1 MNGLGVNLLRL
12 PLIIQ
17 YVPTLEFSH
26 SVQVE
31 VWRRV
36 ADLCLISHFLKA
48 NRSWRLKSNL
58 AMPGRHR
65 RLALLNYNPPPSY
78 LIQVY
83 RRLNLLATILFVLLY
98 VSSVWGS
105 GCIARGD
112 YGMLSDVREWKHAWW
127 CLYLGPLWW
136 PWTAVAGESLVRWL
150 L

>member
-48 NRSWRLKSNL
+48 NRS
-58 AMPGRHR
+58 
-65 RLALLNYNPPPSY
+65 
-78 LIQVY
+78 
-83 RRLNLLATILFVLLY
+83 
-98 VSSVWGS
+98 
-105 GCIARGD
+105 
-112 YGMLSDVREWKHAWW
+112 
-127 CLYLGPLWW
+127 
-136 PWTAVAGESLVRWL
+136 
-150 L
+150 